1 MSTISAIQTNSSTN
15 TGYTSKSSSTDTK
28 SIEAQIASLTSDLA
42 NVSSD
47 DKLKDDEKEA
57 KKMSIQS
64 QIDALKAELAS
75 ANSSS
80 STDST
85 ASSSSKS
92 VIESSQSKSLSTNA
106 LLNEDGDYFTK
117 TKDEELDEVQN
128 EYSKTLQN
136 VDSYKQMASLLLQST
151 NI

>member
-15 TGYTSKSSSTDTK
+15 AGYTANSSSTDTK

-64 QIDALKAELAS
+64 QIDALKAELAK

-92 VIESSQSKSLSTNA
+92 VTESSQSKSLSKNVF
-106 LLNEDGDYFTK
+106 LSEDGDYFTK
-117 TKDEELDEVQN
+117 TKGEELDEVQN
-128 EYSKTLQN
+128 EYSKSLQN

>member
-1 MSTISAIQTNSSTN
+1 MSTISAIQTNSSIN
-15 TGYTSKSSSTDTK
+15 AGYTANSSSTDAK